1 MTPIERQLSA
11 QFGEID
17 VDGSAWAEHKAM
29 PFVEK
34 WFPELSVRAGNILF
48 RVCGIRTFGDFL
60 RLDVGA
66 LLRTR
71 NSGAKTCKEVMVL
84 RDKVFAEGPE
94 KWIERQREED
104 VANVVRLPQ
113 EALAGLSVRTRNVLE
128 KKAIV

>member
-48 RVCGIRTFGDFL
+48 RVRGIRTFGDFL
-60 RLDVGA
+60 RFDVGSRIGTEGETKVEIIFQVDNA
-66 LLRTR
+66 VQIVTCYPISDSAANIEMNRQSWTR
-71 NSGAKTCKEVMVL
+71 VGQ
-84 RDKVFAEGPE
+84 P
-94 KWIERQREED
+94 
-104 VANVVRLPQ
+104 
-113 EALAGLSVRTRNVLE
+113 
-128 KKAIV
+128 